1 MEESMLES
9 QLSELQEKLGRMEAE
24 MTIVSEESKDLQDTL
39 ESREAALVEKVNKRL
54 VVLNKPSI
62 VNPHNY

>member
-39 ESREAALVEKVNKRL
+39 ESREAALVEKVNNML
-54 VVLNKPSI
+54 VVLNKSSI
-62 VNPHNY
+62 VNPYNH